1 MALPP
6 ARSTDP
12 HAMAR
17 RDFLRATLSGA
28 TLLGIHGIPALCAA
42 DATADPVRSG
52 ASNLD
57 PLVRLIEDRPREA
70 LLEEIGAR
78 IRSGLAYPDL
88 LAALLQ
94 AGVRS
99 IEPRPVGFKFHA
111 VLAIHAAHQ
120 ASQASVDADRWL
132 PIFWSLDDFKT
143 SQAQQRAI
151 SPWQLGAPRASS
163 LPPASKARQAF
174 LDAMERWDRE
184 AADAAATSLAR
195 HLGPAEVFELFAT
208 VGARDFRDIGHKVIY
223 VAGAFRLLQVLGWQ
237 HAEPVLRSLALALND
252 HGGENPAQSD
262 QAPDRAGR
270 RNLER
275 LSAIR
280 ADWAR
285 GADGAA
291 TQRLFTA
298 LRTASEDEAPQAVV
312 ELLNGGAGPAALW
325 DALLAA
331 SAEIALR
338 SPNLVS
344 FHSLTTMNAL
354 HYCFEASTSDA
365 TRRFLLLQ
373 SAAFLPNFRGSTRA
387 GLELD
392 RLEAADG
399 APSVE
404 DIFADV
410 ETDAP
415 SAARKLLAY
424 LRSGGNRQAVS
435 DAARR
440 LVLAKGRDAHDYKYS
455 SAVLEDVAHLS
466 AEWRDRYL
474 AGALGCLKGS
484 SAPDSELVDR
494 TRAALSG

>member
-1 MALPP
+1 MAG
-6 ARSTDP
+6 STDR
-12 HAMAR
+12 HALAR

-42 DATADPVRSG
+42 DAAADPARSG
-52 ASNLD
+52 ASDLD
-57 PLVRLIEDRPREA
+57 PLVRLIEDTPREA

-78 IRSGLAYPDL
+78 IRGDLTYPDL
-88 LAALLQ
+88 VAALLR

-120 ASQASVDADRWL
+120 ASQAAADADRWL

-143 SQAQQRAI
+143 SQAQQRAR
-151 SPWQLGAPRASS
+151 SPWQLGAPREGS

-174 LDAMERWDRE
+174 LGAMARWDRE
-184 AADAAATSLAR
+184 AADAAVTAAAR
-195 HLGPAEVFELFAT
+195 HLGPAEVFELFAS
-208 VGARDFRDIGHKVIY
+208 VAARDFRDIGHKVIY
-223 VAGAFRLLQVLGWQ
+223 VAGAFRLLRVLGWQ

-252 HGGENPAQSD
+252 HGGENPAKSD

-275 LSAIR
+275 LSRIR
-280 ADWAR
+280 ADWTR
-285 GADGAA
+285 GAVDGAA

-298 LRTASEDEAPQAVV
+298 LRTASEDEAPQVVV
-312 ELLNGGAGPAALW
+312 ELLNGGAAPAALW

-331 SAEIALR
+331 SGEIAIR

-344 FHSLTTMNAL
+344 FHSLTTMNAMR
-354 HYCFEASTSDA
+354 YCFEASTSDE

-373 SAAFLPNFRGSTRA
+373 SAAFLPSFRGSPRA

-392 RLEAADG
+392 RLEPADG
-399 APSVE
+399 AAGVE

-410 ETDAP
+410 ETDSP

-424 LRSGGNRQAVS
+424 LRSGGQRQAVA

-455 SAVLEDVAHLS
+455 SAVLEDVEHLS
-466 AEWRDRYL
+466 ADWRDRYL
-474 AGALGCLKGS
+474 AGALCCLKGS

-494 TRAALSG
+494 IRKALSR

>member
-1 MALPP
+1 MAVPP

-12 HAMAR
+12 HGMAR

-28 TLLGIHGIPALCAA
+28 TLLGIHGIPALCGA
-42 DATADPVRSG
+42 DAGDPARSG
-52 ASNLD
+52 ASNVD
-57 PLVRLIEDRPREA
+57 PLVRRIEDTPRDA
-70 LLEEIGAR
+70 LLEEIGAG

-88 LAALLQ
+88 LAALLR

-120 ASQASVDADRWL
+120 ASRAATDADRWL
-132 PIFWSLDDFKT
+132 PILWSLDDFKA
-143 SQAQQRAI
+143 SQAQQRAT
-151 SPWQLGAPRASS
+151 SPWQLGAPRAGS
-163 LPPASKARQAF
+163 LPPGSKARQAF
-174 LDAMERWDRE
+174 LGAMDRWDPE
-184 AADAAATSLAR
+184 AADAAVTSLAR
-195 HLGPAEVFELFAT
+195 ERPPAEVFELFAA

-223 VAGAFRLLQVLGWQ
+223 VAGAFRLLQLLGWQ

-252 HGGENPAQSD
+252 HGGENPAKAD
-262 QAPDRAGR
+262 HAADRAGR
-270 RNLER
+270 RNRER

-285 GADGAA
+285 GAVDGAA

-312 ELLNGGAGPAALW
+312 ELLNGGTGPAALW

-331 SAEIALR
+331 SGEIAIR

-344 FHSLTTMNAL
+344 FHSLTTMNAM
-354 HYCFEASTSDA
+354 HYCFEASTSDE

-373 SAAFLPNFRGSTRA
+373 SAAFLPSFRGSARA

-392 RLEAADG
+392 QLEAADG
-399 APSVE
+399 APGVE
-404 DIFADV
+404 EIFADV
-410 ETDAP
+410 ETDSP

-424 LRSGGNRQAVS
+424 FRSGGERQAVA

-440 LVLAKGRDAHDYKYS
+440 LVLAKARGAHDYKYS
-455 SAVLEDVAHLS
+455 SAVLEDVEHVS
-466 AEWRDRYL
+466 ADWRDRYL
-474 AGALGCLKGS
+474 AGALCCLKGS

-494 TRAALSG
+494 IRGALSG